1 MARPIPP
8 PAYRELLPPL
18 LACLPTAFASS
29 KPPPT
34 LLPLLS
40 PILRQRVQLLPEST
54 SSPST
59 SWLTKLSWDS
69 AKAEKLA
76 SIVEGDAFELHPV
89 SNEIEF
95 DEVEEIGYKRLD
107 EETLH
112 ARVAIRDLG
121 LKVIYLWCLGDQE
134 GGGDGWRV
142 AEVVPYESVEEEEKR
157 TWSSTVIE
165 ADSRSEDKAISSS
178 SADQFGLR
186 VNNTQNAGS
195 EVQND
200 SDESNED
207 DYWTQYDNT
216 PSSTP
221 GPNPPPGSVK
231 TSKETGHARTA
242 SEAEYFARYAQVQ
255 PEMDNDDPSN
265 HSNVVGEST
274 LGGNALTSEPA
285 EPAARV
291 PNLRDTRDAEL
302 QAPQPHSPLRESFLR
317 NEVESSALTDLRLE
331 PSSPTGSSSATVDR
345 LEDSAML
352 QSQTELAIRQ
362 HVSTS
367 VKSLW
372 RLARSAGIELPEF
385 DRMVRTEVEVLG
397 MLEEGEAG

>member
-40 PILRQRVQLLPEST
+40 PILRQRVQFLSEST
-54 SSPST
+54 SSPSN
-59 SWLTKLSWDS
+59 SWLIKLSWDS

-76 SIVEGDAFELHPV
+76 SVVEGDAFELHPV

-95 DEVEEIGYKRLD
+95 DEVEEIGYNRLD

-134 GGGDGWRV
+134 GGDGWRV
-142 AEVVPYESVEEEEKR
+142 AEVVPLESVEEEDQR
-157 TWSSTVIE
+157 TWCSTITE
-165 ADSRSEDKAISSS
+165 ADSRNEDKMTFSS
-178 SADQFGLR
+178 SADHAELGIDS
-186 VNNTQNAGS
+186 TQKASS

-200 SDESNED
+200 SDDSDED
-207 DYWTQYDNT
+207 DYWTQYDNA

-221 GPNPPPGSVK
+221 GPNPPPGSAK
-231 TSKETGHARTA
+231 PSKETGHARTA
-242 SEAEYFARYAQVQ
+242 SEAEYFARYSQVQ

-265 HSNVVGEST
+265 HSNVAREST
-274 LGGNALTSEPA
+274 LSGNSLVSKST
-285 EPAARV
+285 EPAARL
-291 PNLRDTRDAEL
+291 PNLVDTRDAEL
-302 QAPQPHSPLRESFLR
+302 QAPQPHSPLRKSFIPNEAESG
-317 NEVESSALTDLRLE
+317 ETADLRLDS
-331 PSSPTGSSSATVDR
+331 SSPAGSGSATVDR

>member
-40 PILRQRVQLLPEST
+40 PILRQRVQLLSEST
-54 SSPST
+54 SSPSN

-76 SIVEGDAFELHPV
+76 SVVEGDAFELHPV

-95 DEVEEIGYKRLD
+95 DEVEKIGYKRLD

-112 ARVAIRDLG
+112 ARVAIRDLS
-121 LKVIYLWCLGDQE
+121 LKVVYVWCLGDQE

-142 AEVVPYESVEEEEKR
+142 AEVVPLESIEEEDKR
-157 TWSSTVIE
+157 AWCSTVTE
-165 ADSRSEDKAISSS
+165 ADSRNRDKVISPSS
-178 SADQFGLR
+178 TGQVELGFNG
-186 VNNTQNAGS
+186 TQNAGS
-195 EVQND
+195 GVQND
-200 SDESNED
+200 ADDSDED
-207 DYWTQYDNT
+207 DYWTQYDNA

-221 GPNPPPGSVK
+221 GPNPPPDSAK
-231 TSKETGHARTA
+231 PSKETGHARTA

-274 LGGNALTSEPA
+274 FVGNSLVPQSTEPS
-285 EPAARV
+285 ARLQ
-291 PNLRDTRDAEL
+291 NLVDTKDAEI
-302 QAPQPHSPLRESFLR
+302 QAPQPHSPLRKSFLP
-317 NEVESSALTDLRLE
+317 NEAESGATTDLRFNS
-331 PSSPTGSSSATVDR
+331 SSPAGSGSATVDR

-367 VKSLW
+367 IKSLW